1 MANGTEDL
9 AVQLAKLQEQV
20 ASMAASVEDV
30 RTSVRE
36 VLSLDRTIAELS
48 VRHRQHASEIAQQW
62 TRIDTLKGS
71 VDATD
76 KKSDEWINKARGAWF
91 TAVILGSI
99 AQIAVIAMIGWVFTH
114 VNLAED
120 QLYLLQYRVQQIE
133 SKVKP

>member
-48 VRHRQHASEIAQQW
+48 VMHRQQTNEIAQQW
-62 TRIDTLKGS
+62 ARIDTLKGS

-91 TAVILGSI
+91 TAAILGGL
-99 AQIAVIAMIGWVFTH
+99 AQIAIMAMIGWVFMH
-114 VNLAED
+114 INLAED
-120 QLYLLQYRVQQIE
+120 QLHLLQYRVQQIE
-133 SKVKP
+133 VKVKP

>member
-48 VRHRQHASEIAQQW
+48 VMHRQQTTEIAQQW
-62 TRIDTLKGS
+62 TRIDAMKGAI
-71 VDATD
+71 DGTD
-76 KKSDEWINKARGAWF
+76 RKTDELINKARGAWF
-91 TAVILGSI
+91 TAVILGGL

-120 QLYLLQYRVQQIE
+120 QLHLLQYRVQQLE
-133 SKVKP
+133 QKVKP

>member
-48 VRHRQHASEIAQQW
+48 VMHRQHTTEIAQQW
-62 TRIDTLKGS
+62 TRINGLKTF
-71 VDATD
+71 VDVTD
-76 KKSDEWINKARGAWF
+76 KKTDEWINKARGAWF
-91 TAVILGSI
+91 TAVILGGL
-99 AQIAVIAMIGWVFTH
+99 AQIAIITMIGWVFTH

-120 QLYLLQYRVQQIE
+120 QLHLLQYRVQQIE
-133 SKVKP
+133 QKVKP

>member
-48 VRHRQHASEIAQQW
+48 VMHRQQANEIAQQW
-62 TRIDTLKGS
+62 TRIDTLKS
-71 VDATD
+71 ALEVTD
-76 KKSDEWINKARGAWF
+76 KKSDAWINKARGAWF

-99 AQIAVIAMIGWVFTH
+99 AQIAVLTMIGWVFTH
-114 VNLAED
+114 INLAED
-120 QLYLLQYRVQQIE
+120 TVHLLQYRVQQIE
-133 SKVKP
+133 TKVKP

>member
-48 VRHRQHASEIAQQW
+48 VMHRQQTSEITQQW
-62 TRIDTLKGS
+62 ARLDALKVS
-71 VDATD
+71 VDSTD
-76 KKSDEWINKARGAWF
+76 RKTDEWINKARGAWF
-91 TAVILGSI
+91 TAVILGGL
-99 AQIAVIAMIGWVFTH
+99 AQIAVITMTGWVFTH

-120 QLYLLQYRVQQIE
+120 QLHLLQYRVQQLE
-133 SKVKP
+133 QKVQP